1 MLDSLASQI
10 GAIFWLSVCAFAIA
24 KGDRPA
30 RLMGGALVI
39 GWLAT
44 LTVRSDTDLWGAVWM
59 AMGIEVLLLILLIRL
74 GWKTDR
80 AWPIW
85 AAGFQSITVLV
96 HIVTMIDLRIRA
108 IAYISAY
115 TIGSYGVLI
124 CVAIGALQAWRL
136 RQLVRSPE
144 DGVL

>member
-1 MLDSLASQI
+1 LLDTLPSQI
-10 GAIFWLSVCAFAIA
+10 GAILWLSVCAFAIA
-24 KGDRPA
+24 KGDRPE
-30 RLMGGALVI
+30 RLMAGALMI

-44 LTVRSDTDLWGAVWM
+44 LTVRSDTDISGAVWM
-59 AMGIEVLLLILLIRL
+59 LMGIEVLLLVPLLGL

-96 HIVTMIDLRIRA
+96 HVVTMIDLRIRA

-124 CVAIGALQAWRL
+124 CVAIGAFQAWRL
-136 RQLVRSPE
+136 RQLMRSRDDAP
-144 DGVL
+144 

>member
-1 MLDSLASQI
+1 MRQLKRVSQLVWRDSQ
-10 GAIFWLSVCAFAIA
+10 LSSAA
-24 KGDRPA
+24 
-30 RLMGGALVI
+30 
-39 GWLAT
+39 
-44 LTVRSDTDLWGAVWM
+44 
-59 AMGIEVLLLILLIRL
+59 
-74 GWKTDR
+74 R

-124 CVAIGALQAWRL
+124 CVAIGAWQAWRL

>member
-1 MLDSLASQI
+1 MKAIARRFPWALTVACSLA
-10 GAIFWLSVCAFAIA
+10 
-24 KGDRPA
+24 
-30 RLMGGALVI
+30 
-39 GWLAT
+39 LA
-44 LTVRSDTDLWGAVWM
+44 
-59 AMGIEVLLLILLIRL
+59 VLLALGVWQVQRL

-124 CVAIGALQAWRL
+124 CVAIGAWQAWRL